1 MIITVIII
9 PNVTDDIAIP
19 TTIPTPNSVMQQANS
34 ITTYCNSHVDYCGAN
49 QSVLIRESVDSLCR
63 VAPTRP
69 LSLKKCNS
77 SELSNAAAI
86 SPFRNITW
94 PTSVSIPDKTLKGG
108 KIHRY
113 NDMRDFAKTRFLQHL
128 LLLLLLQ

>member
-1 MIITVIII
+1 M
-9 PNVTDDIAIP
+9 
-19 TTIPTPNSVMQQANS
+19 
-34 ITTYCNSHVDYCGAN
+34 
-49 QSVLIRESVDSLCR
+49 LIRESVTLY
-63 VAPTRP
+63 VGMAPTRP
-69 LSLKKCNS
+69 LSLKKCNG

-94 PTSVSIPDKTLKGG
+94 PTSVSIHDKTLKGG

-128 LLLLLLQ
+128 LLLLLQ